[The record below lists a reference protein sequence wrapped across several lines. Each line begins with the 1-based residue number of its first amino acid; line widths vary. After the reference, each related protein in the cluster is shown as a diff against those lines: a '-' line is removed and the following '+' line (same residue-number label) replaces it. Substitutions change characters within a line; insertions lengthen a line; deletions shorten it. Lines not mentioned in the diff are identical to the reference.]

1 MTNYKCNRCDKY
13 ETNKFSDMIKH
24 FSRKHC
30 CKKLESKIFL
40 SDDQILCLSIIPYT
54 NNNHNIE
61 ENETQHLEKSN
72 LIDYNKKELFDE
84 LDIIE
89 KNKCKICKYC
99 NKNFLLI
106 NDLKKHIIIN
116 CFIKYLQNKVIENNE
131 QKDMNNSN
139 TNINNNNIDT
149 ENSNLYNKCDMT
161 NSKNTNINTL
171 NNVNNNNI
179 NNNIYFDIKPVQ
191 FNEDWDISKISNGD
205 KGNIMISQFMYTE
218 LLEEILKNSANLN
231 VIIDKEKDTGLVYK
245 NDQYIQMNLKD
256 IVSNTMEKLN
266 EHLNHINKTHPNTFK
281 EIITFSRQ
289 MINKKYIDFVN
300 NTDIQNGVGECM
312 SNIYEKVKPEA
323 TNIAKTVIKNKES
336 LKREGKKIGGF

>member
-1 MTNYKCNRCDKY
+1 MTNYKCYRCENF
-13 ETNKFSDMIKH
+13 ETPRFFDMKKH
-24 FSRKHC
+24 FNRKYY

-40 SDDQILCLSIIPYT
+40 SDDQILCLSIIPY
-54 NNNHNIE
+54 NINKHNID

-84 LDIIE
+84 LDKIE
-89 KNKCKICKYC
+89 KNKCKTCKYC
-99 NKNFLLI
+99 NENFLLI
-106 NDLKKHIIIN
+106 NDLKKHIIVN
-116 CFIKYLQNKVIENNE
+116 CFIKYLQNKVKEINE
-131 QKDMNNSN
+131 EKDLINS
-139 TNINNNNIDT
+139 NINNNNNIDG
-149 ENSNLYNKCDMT
+149 ENNNMYSKCDMT

-171 NNVNNNNI
+171 NNINNNNI

-191 FNEDWDISKISNGD
+191 FNEDWDISKISNGN

-218 LLEEILKNSANLN
+218 LLEEILKNDTNLN

-245 NDQYIQMNLKD
+245 DDQYIQMKLKD
-256 IVSNTMEKLN
+256 IISNTMEKLN
-266 EHLNHINKTHPNTFK
+266 GHLNNINKTHPNTFK

-336 LKREGKKIGGF
+336 AKKESKNIGRY